1 MNKNIVILDDCQSE
15 AEKTRFILCRF
26 FRDIVNSTSWNMVIY
41 TDGKKLINDIEKSEI
56 EPTMIFCDVDME
68 TEEYNGI
75 DIAKKINVLAP
86 QSHIV
91 YLTNYLEYAPDIF
104 QTEHLYFVLK
114 SELEKRL
121 PEIYIKMINKTK
133 EHQKTLRIE
142 GKRNKFIA
150 IKYLDIVYIERKGR
164 TTFIHGKEEEWETYL
179 PLNKLE
185 ELIEDNSIIRC
196 HNSFMVSMNYIKK
209 YIRELCTMVNDE
221 KIPISR
227 KYQPIFKEAFVKWSK
242 EQI

>member
-26 FRDIVNSTSWNMVIY
+26 FRDIVNSTSWNMVTY

-75 DIAKKINVLAP
+75 DIAKKINALAP

-91 YLTNYLEYAPDIF
+91 YLTNYLE
-104 QTEHLYFVLK
+104 
-114 SELEKRL
+114 KRI

-185 ELIEDNSIIRC
+185 ELIEDSSIIRC

>member
-1 MNKNIVILDDCQSE
+1 
-15 AEKTRFILCRF
+15 
-26 FRDIVNSTSWNMVIY
+26 
-41 TDGKKLINDIEKSEI
+41 
-56 EPTMIFCDVDME
+56 ME

-75 DIAKKINVLAP
+75 DIAKKINALAP

-185 ELIEDNSIIRC
+185 ELIEDSSIIRC

>member
-75 DIAKKINVLAP
+75 DIAKKINALAP

-114 SELEKRL
+114 S
-121 PEIYIKMINKTK
+121 
-133 EHQKTLRIE
+133 
-142 GKRNKFIA
+142 
-150 IKYLDIVYIERKGR
+150 
-164 TTFIHGKEEEWETYL
+164 
-179 PLNKLE
+179 
-185 ELIEDNSIIRC
+185 
-196 HNSFMVSMNYIKK
+196 
-209 YIRELCTMVNDE
+209 
-221 KIPISR
+221 
-227 KYQPIFKEAFVKWSK
+227 
-242 EQI
+242 

>member
-75 DIAKKINVLAP
+75 DIAKKINALAP

-185 ELIEDNSIIRC
+185 ERTNR
-196 HNSFMVSMNYIKK
+196 
-209 YIRELCTMVNDE
+209 R
-221 KIPISR
+221 
-227 KYQPIFKEAFVKWSK
+227 
-242 EQI
+242 